1 MNNLNNTSSDINLV
15 DEEFKDLRL
24 KGAIC
29 IVLFSTISSISSFS
43 MFFWIV
49 YQKSP
54 MNNVITKLVMNLL
67 VADYIQ
73 SSGFNLSYYWI
84 IMGRIVPNILCDAQ
98 GFLINVG
105 LWALAICVHTY
116 MLVAHSYECPHLV
129 AISMLIIWPSNLAL
143 SSLGF
148 IFQMGTQSKFY
159 NFAEGSWCWISR
171 DYEVYR
177 IAFHY
182 GIILFIALAMI
193 VFYLLMFAILY
204 RRQRLM
210 SMQNSKKVIQNV
222 NKKLVWYPIV
232 YLVLVF
238 PLGLL
243 RIISI
248 ARKDEPIP
256 IIPAACSFTSAG
268 FVNALIY
275 CITRNLVSL
284 RGVLGIVPKIRKR
297 VTIISLST
305 VTSATTSFS
314 TSIKDENQEDG
325 DHNIDVISKI
335 EDVELKS
342 NSPPS
347 KGKIDSENS
356 NSNMDPSDDH
366 NIDIISKIEDVE
378 LKSNSP
384 PSKGKIDSENS
395 NIDIDPNHKSD
406 DHNIGVISKVEDVEL
421 KSNSPPSKGKID
433 SENSNSN
440 MDPNHILDDHNIG
453 VISKIEDVDLKSN
466 SPPSKGKIDSENSNS
481 NMDPNHRSDDHN
493 IDVISKI
500 EDIELKSNSP
510 PSKGKIDS
518 ENSNIDPKNSRS
530 DGDCSDRS
538 NSPNS
543 FINIVK

>member
-1 MNNLNNTSSDINLV
+1 MGWNSWNYYHTRINENLIKKTADSLTDNGLYQVGYKYLNMDDCWEGKRDENGFITSNNITFPSGIKGEPINQSLDYDAGYLTCAKRPGSLGYEYKDAQTFASWDVDYLKYDNCNNDGTPELQRYTC
-15 DEEFKDLRL
+15 E
-24 KGAIC
+24 
-29 IVLFSTISSISSFS
+29 LFLLLE
-43 MFFWIV
+43 
-49 YQKSP
+49 K
-54 MNNVITKLVMNLL
+54 MNL
-67 VADYIQ
+67 
-73 SSGFNLSYYWI
+73 F
-84 IMGRIVPNILCDAQ
+84 R
-98 GFLINVG
+98 
-105 LWALAICVHTY
+105 
-116 MLVAHSYECPHLV
+116 
-129 AISMLIIWPSNLAL
+129 
-143 SSLGF
+143 
-148 IFQMGTQSKFY
+148 
-159 NFAEGSWCWISR
+159 
-171 DYEVYR
+171 
-177 IAFHY
+177 
-182 GIILFIALAMI
+182 
-193 VFYLLMFAILY
+193 LY
-204 RRQRLM
+204 T
-210 SMQNSKKVIQNV
+210 
-222 NKKLVWYPIV
+222 
-232 YLVLVF
+232 
-238 PLGLL
+238 
-243 RIISI
+243 
-248 ARKDEPIP
+248 
-256 IIPAACSFTSAG
+256 ACSFTSAG

-284 RGVLGIVPKIRKR
+284 RGVRGIVPKIRKR

-347 KGKIDSENS
+347 KGKIYSKNS
-356 NSNMDPSDDH
+356 NIDIDPNHRSDDH

-395 NIDIDPNHKSD
+395 NIDPNHRSD
-406 DHNIGVISKVEDVEL
+406 DHNIGVISKIEDVEL

-433 SENSNSN
+433 
-440 MDPNHILDDHNIG
+440 
-453 VISKIEDVDLKSN
+453 
-466 SPPSKGKIDSENSNS
+466 ENSNS

-493 IDVISKI
+493 IGVISKV
-500 EDIELKSNSP
+500 EDVDLKSNSL

>member
-1 MNNLNNTSSDINLV
+1 MNNLNNTSSGINLV

-49 YQKSP
+49 YQKSS

-84 IMGRIVPNILCDAQ
+84 VMGRIVPNILCDAQ

-143 SSLGF
+143 SSIGF

-159 NFAEGSWCWISR
+159 DFAEGSWCWISR

-177 IAFHY
+177 ITFHY

-232 YLVLVF
+232 YIVLVF

-248 ARKDEPIP
+248 ARKDEPI
-256 IIPAACSFTSAG
+256 SFTSAG

-284 RGVLGIVPKIRKR
+284 RGVRGIVPKIRKR

-347 KGKIDSENS
+347 KGKIYSKNS
-356 NSNMDPSDDH
+356 NIDIDPNHRSDDH

-395 NIDIDPNHKSD
+395 NIDPNHRSD
-406 DHNIGVISKVEDVEL
+406 DHNIGVISKIEDVEL

-433 SENSNSN
+433 
-440 MDPNHILDDHNIG
+440 
-453 VISKIEDVDLKSN
+453 
-466 SPPSKGKIDSENSNS
+466 ENSNS

-493 IDVISKI
+493 IGVISKV
-500 EDIELKSNSP
+500 EDVDLKSNSL